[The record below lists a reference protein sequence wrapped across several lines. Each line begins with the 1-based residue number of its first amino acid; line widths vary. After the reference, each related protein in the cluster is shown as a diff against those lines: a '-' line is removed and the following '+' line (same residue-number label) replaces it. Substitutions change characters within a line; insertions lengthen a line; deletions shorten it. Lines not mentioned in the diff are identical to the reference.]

1 MKTILYNPI
10 FINPQAYYV
19 FPQLYDI
26 EKGDS
31 FIEPAVY
38 SGYLIIEDLISNTSS
53 QVINTREV
61 DFTEFAGKRIRIS
74 QYTNLGAVVLGEWLL
89 PEGEQSGPSF
99 HQSLVDAW
107 FMSGYAN
114 GDSPAYIRGVKGN
127 ELVLRNFA
135 YALDSGF
142 GKYTVD
148 FTKYTGDNTT
158 SNSISIY
165 KKEGI
170 NIGIA
175 GFNYNQLASN
185 IPSYFVEI
193 KGLDSGDDVSYHYRN
208 NDGLENKATYS
219 KDGVYKLPVC
229 YKEGTQG
236 TRVSFVTHSMNEV
249 TITQLPSAYEGGLV
263 FDGVDDYGICT
274 GLPILD
280 DYTVIC
286 RREIISK
293 KFSAVASKRNSGSAW
308 DGAFTF
314 ERQDPKNNNDFAV
327 NYGIEN
333 KVSLIQNSI
342 SYQTSSSYNGNAI
355 NRGTAKDTDRL
366 FLGCS
371 LQGVDFLNGAIYYF
385 ALYNKSLTPEEIE
398 TEKERLNEEW
408 LKRKTE

>member
-31 FIEPAVY
+31 FIEPAAY
-38 SGYLIIEDLISNTSS
+38 AGQLMIENLTDDTKVMLENNVM
-53 QVINTREV
+53 QV
-61 DFTEFAGKRIRIS
+61 DFTQFAGKRIRIN
-74 QYTNLGAVVLGEWLL
+74 QYTNIGAVVLGEWNI
-89 PEGEQSGPSF
+89 PEDMSGPSF
-99 HQSLVDAW
+99 HKSLVDAW
-107 FMSGYAN
+107 FMSGLSN
-114 GDSPAYIRGVKGN
+114 NDKPSSITGVKGN
-127 ELVLRNFA
+127 EIQLKNFA
-135 YALDSGF
+135 YSLSSGF

-208 NDGLENKATYS
+208 NDGLEIKATYS
-219 KDGVYKLPVC
+219 KDGVYKLPIC

-249 TITQLPSAYEGGLV
+249 TITQLPSAYEGALV

-286 RREIISK
+286 KREIISK
-293 KFSAVASKRNSGSAW
+293 KISSVASKRNSGSAW
-308 DGAFTF
+308 NGAFTF

-333 KVSLIQNSI
+333 RVSLIQNSI

-371 LQGVDFLNGAIYYF
+371 LQSIDFLNGAIYYF

-398 TEKERLNEEW
+398 TEKERLNDEW

>member
-1 MKTILYNPI
+1 MIGI
-10 FINPQAYYV
+10 
-19 FPQLYDI
+19 
-26 EKGDS
+26 G
-31 FIEPAVY
+31 
-38 SGYLIIEDLISNTSS
+38 SS
-53 QVINTREV
+53 LLFDRR
-61 DFTEFAGKRIRIS
+61 AGKAGS
-74 QYTNLGAVVLGEWLL
+74 PTFNKA
-89 PEGEQSGPSF
+89 
-99 HQSLVDAW
+99 LVDAW
-107 FMSGYAN
+107 FMSGLSN
-114 GDSPAYIRGVKGN
+114 NDKPSSIRGIKGN
-127 ELVLRNFA
+127 EVVLKNFA
-135 YALDSGF
+135 YSLSSGF

-208 NDGLENKATYS
+208 NDGLEIKATYS

-398 TEKERLNEEW
+398 TEKERLNDEW

>member
-1 MKTILYNPI
+1 MDRFGIGNIGLTGFGIGGFRIPAFGSGSGVSHGN
-10 FINPQAYYV
+10 
-19 FPQLYDI
+19 QLH
-26 EKGDS
+26 E
-31 FIEPAVY
+31 
-38 SGYLIIEDLISNTSS
+38 
-53 QVINTREV
+53 
-61 DFTEFAGKRIRIS
+61 
-74 QYTNLGAVVLGEWLL
+74 
-89 PEGEQSGPSF
+89 
-99 HQSLVDAW
+99 SLVDAW

-286 RREIISK
+286 RREIISSNNSN
-293 KFSAVASKRNSGSAW
+293 SAVASKRNNGSAW

-314 ERQDPKNNNDFAV
+314 EKQAPYGDFAI
-327 NYGIEN
+327 NYGTEN
-333 KVSLIQNSI
+333 RVLFIQNSI

-355 NRGTAKDTDRL
+355 NRGTAKDTDQL
-366 FLGCS
+366 SLGCS
-371 LQGVDFLNGAIYYF
+371 LVASNRAYEFLNGVIYYY
-385 ALYNKSLTPEEIE
+385 ALYNKSLTIEEIE
-398 TEKERLNEEW
+398 TEKAKLENMWDSKLN
-408 LKRKTE
+408 KS